1 MCGRFTLRSPG
12 RIKFDGA
19 RNSHLPSLAPRYN
32 IAPSQEVLTI
42 TESGGRRELSS
53 FVWGLIPS
61 WSKEPKG
68 FINARC
74 ETLEEKPSFSESFQ
88 NRRCLIPADGFYEWK
103 RNGKL
108 KQPYYFQFKEEAPFY
123 FAGIWDQWLNKGESI
138 ISCSIITTTPN
149 ELLATI
155 HDRIP
160 VILPPE
166 TQDAWLSNDTKPAE
180 LKSFLIPFPAS
191 AMKSFPVSHQ
201 VNHAQ
206 LEHAQLVEPIE
217 LNQAGTNLMRLF

>member
-12 RIKFDGA
+12 RIRFDGE
-19 RNSHLPSLAPRYN
+19 RSSHLPSMAPRYN

-42 TESGGRRELSS
+42 TKSQGRRELSS

-88 NRRCLIPADGFYEWK
+88 NRRCLIPADGFYEWQ
-103 RNGKL
+103 RNGKS
-108 KQPYYFQFKEEAPFY
+108 KQPYYFQMKDEAPFA
-123 FAGIWDQWLNKGESI
+123 FAGLWDRWQNDGVDI
-138 ISCSIITTTPN
+138 TSCSIITTTPN
-149 ELLATI
+149 ELLTTI
-155 HDRIP
+155 HDRMP
-160 VILPPE
+160 VILSPE
-166 TQDAWLSNDTKPAE
+166 SQDAWLSNNTEPAQ
-180 LKSFLIPFPAS
+180 LKRLLIPFPAS
-191 AMKSFPVSHQ
+191 AMKSYAVSQQ

-206 LEHAQLVEPIE
+206 SEDAQLVEPID
-217 LNQAGTNLMRLF
+217 LNQAGTNFTLF